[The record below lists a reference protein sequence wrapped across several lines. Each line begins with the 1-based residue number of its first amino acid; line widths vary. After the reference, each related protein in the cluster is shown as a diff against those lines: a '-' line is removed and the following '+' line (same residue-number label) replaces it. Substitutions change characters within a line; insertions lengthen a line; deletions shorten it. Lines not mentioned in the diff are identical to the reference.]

1 MKLDQQNAV
10 VVMLANDA
18 LEAANDSHPNAA
30 ILLFDAGLS
39 ILVTRHKDAAARRE
53 MGAMFAEYVTTQ
65 IEAVIAAGGA
75 A

>member
-1 MKLDQQNAV
+1 MTVDEQNAF

-18 LEAANDSHPNAA
+18 LEAAQDSHAHAA
-30 ILLFDAGLS
+30 LLLFDAGLS

-53 MGAMFAEYVTTQ
+53 MGSMFAGYVTQ
-65 IEAVIAAGGA
+65 QVEAVIANGGA

>member
-1 MKLDQQNAV
+1 MKLEQQNAV
-10 VVMLANDA
+10 VMMLANDA

-39 ILVTRHKDAAARRE
+39 ILVTRHKEAAARRE
-53 MGAMFAEYVTTQ
+53 MGAMFSEYVTTQ